1 MSDENIYLKRIN
13 QIRDILRQCSCD
25 AFLSFCPIET
35 RYFSGF
41 TGSDSAILITQTD
54 RYFISD
60 PRYDEQ
66 ARNEV
71 FNFSIRIIQGNIE
84 KEVFNII
91 NMLNFKK
98 IGVNPER
105 INLESA
111 EKLQQNSPVE
121 LVSLKDELYELRM
134 VKDLTEIE
142 KIRTACK
149 ITEKSVY
156 DCLRFLKKGVTEREI
171 AARIDYE
178 FRLNGADGSAF
189 DTIVLFGKNTSLPH
203 GKPTDRK
210 LNKDDIILIDCGCIY
225 KGYCS
230 DLTRTFFCGVERDT
244 QILDIY
250 DTVLSAQLKA
260 LSALGPGV
268 KTNDVD
274 NVAREIISSKGFG
287 DYFGHGLGHGVGL
300 EIHELPR
307 LNKDS
312 DYILREGNVVTVE
325 PGIYIANKGGV
336 RIEDTVLITSN
347 GYERLTV
354 SDKNRLF
361 IILPP

>member
-1 MSDENIYLKRIN
+1 MSNENIYLKRTN
-13 QIRDILRQCSCD
+13 YIRDILTQHDCN
-25 AFLSFCPIET
+25 AFLTFCPIET

-41 TGSDSAILITQTD
+41 TGLDSAILITQTD

-66 ARNEV
+66 ARKEV
-71 FNFSIRIIQGNIE
+71 FNFSIHIIQGNIE
-84 KEVFNII
+84 KEVFGII
-91 NMLNFKK
+91 NMLNLKK

-105 INLESA
+105 INLELA
-111 EKLQQNSPVE
+111 ERLQQNCPIE
-121 LVSLKDELYELRM
+121 LVSIKDELYKLRM
-134 VKDLTEIE
+134 VKDETEIE

-156 DCLRFLKKGVTEREI
+156 DCLNFLKKGVTEREI

-189 DTIVLFGKNTSLPH
+189 DTIVLFGKNSSLPH
-203 GKPTDRK
+203 GKPTDKK
-210 LNKDDIILIDCGCIY
+210 LNRDDIILIDCGCIY
-225 KGYCS
+225 EGYCS

-260 LSALGPGV
+260 LSTLGPGV
-268 KTNDVD
+268 KANDVD

-312 DYILREGNVVTVE
+312 DYILKEGNVVTVE

-336 RIEDTVLITSN
+336 RIEDTVLITSK
-347 GYERLTV
+347 GYERLTT
-354 SDKNRLF
+354 SDKERLH